1 MKHANSYYPHKST
14 RELRASRVLFS
25 LLSRQKLVRLGLI
38 MWKFFRFFRL
48 PVSPLMRFTGYYQF
62 CAGKDVAACAEIT
75 QRMATFGLKSVL
87 DYTNEH
93 AKSEEDFNHNVNI
106 VLETIKAA
114 QENEAYPFAVVKPTA
129 IGAFV
134 LFEKKSNGI
143 PFSNEEKQAWENTKK
158 RFEQLMQKAK
168 EAGIVLM
175 IDAEESWIQ
184 PGIDAMVLPLL
195 SKYNRKRVVVAVTL
209 QLYLKGR
216 AGVYD
221 QLLLDAVKNSYVLG
235 VKLVRGAY
243 MEKERS
249 RAHQLG
255 IPSPVCDIKTET
267 DTQYRQVLNTA
278 LEKLST
284 HLCIVATHN
293 EDDISWVVNSCKK
306 MNISLSNP
314 NLWFSQLYGM
324 RDYISFDLAAQG
336 ANVFKYVPFGPLDQS
351 IPYLIRRALENSAV
365 KTQTAVELFMIK
377 KELKRRKAIA

>member
-1 MKHANSYYPHKST
+1 LKNANSYYPHKST
-14 RELRASRVLFS
+14 HELRASLVLFR

-38 MWKFFRFFRL
+38 MWKFFRFFHL

-62 CAGKDVAACAEIT
+62 CAGNDVAACAEIT
-75 QRMATFGLKSVL
+75 QRLATFGVQSVL
-87 DYTNEH
+87 DYANEH
-93 AKSEEDFNHNVNI
+93 AKSEEDFDHNVNI
-106 VLETIKAA
+106 VLETIKAV
-114 QENEAYPFAVVKPTA
+114 QENEPYPFAVVKPTA
-129 IGAFV
+129 IGAFA
-134 LFEKKSNGI
+134 LFEKKSDGVS
-143 PFSNEEKQAWENTKK
+143 FSKNEKQAWETTKK

-168 EAGIVLM
+168 EIGIVLM

-195 SKYNRKRVVVAVTL
+195 PKYNQKRVVVAVTL

-221 QLLLDAVKNSYVLG
+221 QLLSDAVKNSYFLG
-235 VKLVRGAY
+235 VKFVRGAY

-255 IPSPVCDIKTET
+255 IPSPVCDTKTET
-267 DTQYRQVLNTA
+267 DAQYRQVLTA
-278 LEKLST
+278 AIEKLRT

-293 EDDISWVVNSCKK
+293 EDDISWVLNTCEK
-306 MNISLSNP
+306 MNFSLGSP

-365 KTQTAVELFMIK
+365 KTQTAIELSMIK
-377 KELKRRKAIA
+377 KELKRRKATA

>member
-14 RELRASRVLFS
+14 RELRASRALFS
-25 LLSRQKLVRLGLI
+25 LLSYQKLVFLGLLL
-38 MWKFFRFFRL
+38 WRFLRFFRL
-48 PVSPLMRFTGYYQF
+48 PVSPLVRFTGYYQF
-62 CAGKDVAACAEIT
+62 CAGKNVAACAEIT
-75 QRMATFGLKSVL
+75 QRMATFGVQSVL
-87 DYTNEH
+87 DYANEH
-93 AKSEEDFNHNVNI
+93 AKSEEDFDHNVKI

-114 QENEAYPFAVVKPTA
+114 QENKAYPFAVVKPTA
-129 IGAFV
+129 IGAFA
-134 LFEKKSNGI
+134 LFEKKSTVI
-143 PFSNEEKQAWENTKK
+143 PFSEDEKQAWENTKK

-168 EAGIVLM
+168 EAKIVLM

-195 SKYNRKRVVVAVTL
+195 PKYNRNGVVVAVTL

-221 QLLLDAVKNSYVLG
+221 QLLLDAAKNSYFLG
-235 VKLVRGAY
+235 IKFVRGAY

-249 RAHQLG
+249 RAQQLG
-255 IPSPVCDIKTET
+255 IPSPVCDTKVET
-267 DTQYRQVLNTA
+267 DAQYRQVLVRAIEELN
-278 LEKLST
+278 T

-324 RDYISFDLAAQG
+324 RDYISFDMAAQG

-365 KTQTAVELFMIK
+365 KTQTAIELSMIK
-377 KELKRRKAIA
+377 KELQRRKVTA

>member
-25 LLSRQKLVRLGLI
+25 LLSYQKLVFLGPLL
-38 MWKFFRFFRL
+38 WRFLRFFRL
-48 PVSPLMRFTGYYQF
+48 PVSPLVRFTGYYQF
-62 CAGKDVAACAEIT
+62 CAGNDVTACAEIT
-75 QRMATFGLKSVL
+75 QRMATFGVQSVL
-87 DYTNEH
+87 DYANEH
-93 AKSEEDFNHNVNI
+93 AKTEEDFDHNVKI

-134 LFEKKSNGI
+134 LFEKKSSGVS
-143 PFSNEEKQAWENTKK
+143 FSEDEKQAWENTKK

-168 EAGIVLM
+168 EAKIVLM

-184 PGIDAMVLPLL
+184 LGIDAMVLPLL
-195 SKYNRKRVVVAVTL
+195 PKYNRSRVVVAVTL

-216 AGVYD
+216 SGVYD
-221 QLLLDAVKNSYVLG
+221 QLLLDAAKNRFFLG

-249 RAHQLG
+249 RAQQLG
-255 IPSPVCDIKTET
+255 IPSPVCDTKVET
-267 DTQYRQVLNTA
+267 DAQYRQVLVRAIEELN
-278 LEKLST
+278 T

-324 RDYISFDLAAQG
+324 RDYISFNLAAQG

-365 KTQTAVELFMIK
+365 KTQTAIELSMIK
-377 KELKRRKAIA
+377 KELQRRKAIA